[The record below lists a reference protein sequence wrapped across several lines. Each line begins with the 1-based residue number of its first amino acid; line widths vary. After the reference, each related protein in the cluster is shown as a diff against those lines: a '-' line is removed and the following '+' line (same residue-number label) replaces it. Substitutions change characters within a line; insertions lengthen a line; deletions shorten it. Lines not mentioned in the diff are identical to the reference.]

1 METRTGKVFG
11 KTILTLSKWRV
22 NVFSYIVGC
31 SNAFSMMNMCSVIKA
46 IKCVV

>member
-31 SNAFSMMNMCSVIKA
+31 SNAFFHDEHVFSNKSN
-46 IKCVV
+46 